1 MTVEFP
7 PMDELLRLQI
17 QQQPDDYSCGPTCLQ
32 AVYRY
37 FGLEKDLQE
46 LISEVAYLREG
57 GTLAVQLGCHALR
70 SGFSATI
77 YTYNLQ
83 VFDPTWFGLDSDE
96 FRLKLQAQTEAK
108 ENAKLEF
115 ATQAYLE
122 FLDGGGRLFLED
134 LSPSLIRGF
143 LKKKIPILTGL
154 SSTYLYRS
162 PREYGDAEDYDYDD
176 VRGVPSGHFVVL
188 CGYNKEDRKVLVADP
203 YKPSPLSP
211 GHLYPVNMDR
221 LINSILLG
229 ILTYD
234 ANLLILEKKG
244 ARK

>member
-115 ATQAYLE
+115 TDEALHEIACIAQKKNTGARGLRSVIEQAMFDIMYELAE
-122 FLDGGGRLFLED
+122 QEAGKKYVLTPEV
-134 LSPSLIRGF
+134 IRGTEQ
-143 LKKKIPILTGL
+143 LLPT
-154 SSTYLYRS
+154 
-162 PREYGDAEDYDYDD
+162 DD
-176 VRGVPSGHFVVL
+176 S
-188 CGYNKEDRKVLVADP
+188 A
-203 YKPSPLSP
+203 
-211 GHLYPVNMDR
+211 
-221 LINSILLG
+221 
-229 ILTYD
+229 
-234 ANLLILEKKG
+234 A
-244 ARK
+244 A

>member
-1 MTVEFP
+1 
-7 PMDELLRLQI
+7 MDELLRLEI

-37 FGLEKDLQE
+37 LGWEKDLQE

-70 SGFSATI
+70 SGFRATI
-77 YTYNLQ
+77 YSYNLQ
-83 VFDPTWFGLDSDE
+83 VFDPTWFGLPLEE
-96 FRLKLQAQTEAK
+96 FRQKLVQQSEVK
-108 ENAKLEF
+108 KGSRMEF
-115 ATQAYLE
+115 ATRAYLE
-122 FLDGGGRLFLED
+122 FLDRGGRILLED
-134 LSPSLIRGF
+134 LSPSLIRGI
-143 LKKKIPILTGL
+143 LKRKNPILTGL

-162 PREYGDAEDYDYDD
+162 AREFGDEFDYDYDD
-176 VRGVPSGHFVVL
+176 VRGIPSGHFVVL
-188 CGYNKEDRKVLVADP
+188 CGYSKEDRKVLVADP
-203 YKPSPLSP
+203 YKGSPLSP
-211 GHLYPVNMDR
+211 GHLYPVTMDR

-234 ANLLILEKKG
+234 ANLLILERRE

>member
-1 MTVEFP
+1 ME
-7 PMDELLRLQI
+7 I
-17 QQQPDDYSCGPTCLQ
+17 QQQPDDYTCGPTCLH

-37 FGLEKDLQE
+37 YGLTRNLEE
-46 LISEVAYLREG
+46 LISEVSYLREG

-70 SGFSATI
+70 SGFAATI

-83 VFDPTWFGLDSDE
+83 VFDPTWFSLGTSELQDKLRQQAEFKKDS
-96 FRLKLQAQTEAK
+96 RLS
-108 ENAKLEF
+108 F
-115 ATQAYLE
+115 ATGAYLE
-122 FLDGGGRLFLED
+122 FLEKGGRLLLED

-143 LKKKIPILTGL
+143 LKRKSPILTGL

-162 PREYGDAEDYDYDD
+162 AREFGDEYDYDYDD
-176 VRGVPSGHFVVL
+176 TRGVPSGHFVVL

-211 GHLYPVNMDR
+211 GHLYPVSMDR

-234 ANLLILEKKG
+234 ANLLILEKES
-244 ARK
+244 RK